1 MECEYA
7 TDVQCVNELDLV
19 FREGTNNLQ
28 QRTAWVQRDIDEIN
42 YVLGMYPYNK
52 LREKYGRYGRF
63 QIGVKRGREGLPVCL
78 VK

>member
-7 TDVQCVNELDLV
+7 TNVQCTNGLDLV
-19 FREGTNNLQ
+19 FREGTNNPQ
-28 QRTAWVQRDIDEIN
+28 QRTAWAQRDIDEIN

-52 LREKYGRYGRF
+52 LREKYGRYGMI
-63 QIGVKRGREGLPVCL
+63 QHGTKRDSSGL